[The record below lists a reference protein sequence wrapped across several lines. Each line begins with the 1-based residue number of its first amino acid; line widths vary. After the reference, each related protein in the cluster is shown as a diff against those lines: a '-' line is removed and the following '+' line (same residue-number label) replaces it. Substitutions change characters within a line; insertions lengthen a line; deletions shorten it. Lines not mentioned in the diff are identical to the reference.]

1 MIIELERRPRIAVD
15 VFVKVE
21 SGELIDLADLHA
33 LFVTLDLGDVPANDI
48 ITDPETPHILA
59 DMGVVE
65 FDGTMLSAGPK
76 YAEFRREVCEVC
88 EFEGIEF
95 DDDFGV

>member
-1 MIIELERRPRIAVD
+1 MIIKIERRPRIAVD

-48 ITDPETPHILA
+48 ITDPEIPHILA
-59 DMGVVE
+59 EMGVVK
-65 FDGTMLSAGPK
+65 FDGTMLSTGPK
-76 YAEFRREVCEVC
+76 YTEFLREDCEVC

-95 DDDFGV
+95 GDDFGM